1 MTRDES
7 PSFKILFAS
16 SEAYPLIKTGG
27 LGDVSGCLPPA
38 IKALKQDIRLV
49 LPAYQTVL
57 QHQGRLTTV
66 AQFTLPLGRVR
77 ILERQLPGSRVKV
90 WLVDCPPFFDRPG
103 NPYQGPNGLPWPDN
117 AERFALFCHAVCALA
132 LNQADLHWQPDLV
145 HCNDWQTG
153 LVPALL
159 SRHKKRPATLFTI
172 HNLAYQG
179 LFPEATFPAL
189 DLPWSFWSPDA
200 LEFYGQL
207 SFIKG
212 GLVFA
217 DRINTVSPT
226 YAKEIQTPEF
236 GCGLDGLLRHRR
248 DRLSGILNGIDKIWN
263 PAKDPA
269 LIANYSIRNLQGKQ
283 ENRKSLLRHYGLP
296 WRPDRPLLAFIGRL
310 VEQKGIDLLLEILPK
325 LVELPAQVV
334 FLGSG
339 EKRYEEALR
348 RLARE
353 HGDAIGVHIGFDER
367 LAHLIEA
374 GADIFLMPSRF
385 EPCGLN
391 QMYSLRYGTPPVV
404 HRVGGL
410 ADTVVDTTPASLRD
424 GTATGVVFD
433 RPDSATLM
441 EAVKRAVLLFAQRE
455 TSWLPIQRQGMR
467 QDFSWRRSAR
477 SYLALY
483 RQTVAER
490 ESETG
495 KAT

>member
-1 MTRDES
+1 MTKNHKHTY
-7 PSFKILFAS
+7 KILFAS
-16 SEAYPLIKTGG
+16 SEAYPLVKTGG

-38 IKALKQDIRLV
+38 LKALQQDIRLV
-49 LPAYQTVL
+49 LPAYQSVL
-57 QHQGRLTTV
+57 QRKGKTQTV
-66 AQFTLPLGRVR
+66 AQLTLPPGRVK
-77 ILERQLPGSRVKV
+77 ILERLLPGTRIKV

-132 LNQADLHWQPDLV
+132 LNQADLGWQPDLV

-159 SRHKKRPATLFTI
+159 SRHKRRPATLFTI

-179 LFPEATFPAL
+179 LFPESVFPAL
-189 DLPWSFWSPDA
+189 NLPWNFWSPDA

-226 YAKEIQTPEF
+226 YAREIQTPEF

-248 DRLSGILNGIDKIWN
+248 NRLSGILNGIDKGWN
-263 PAKDPA
+263 PARDPTLA
-269 LIANYSIRNLQGKQ
+269 ENYSVRNLQGKQ
-283 ENRKSLLRHYGLP
+283 RNKQSLLREFGLP
-296 WRPDRPLLAFIGRL
+296 QKENRPLLAFIGRL
-310 VEQKGIDLLLEILPK
+310 VEQKGIDLLLEILPQ
-325 LVELPAQVV
+325 LPDLPAQIV

-339 EKRYEEALR
+339 EKRFEEALQR
-348 RLARE
+348 MARS
-353 HGDAIGVHIGFDER
+353 HSDDIAVHIGFDET
-367 LAHLIEA
+367 LAHRIEA

-391 QMYSLRYGTPPVV
+391 QMYSLSYGTPPVV

-410 ADTVVDTTPASLRD
+410 ADTVVDTTPATLHN

-441 EAVKRAVLLFAQRE
+441 EAVKRAVLLYEQQESFWRPLQQR
-455 TSWLPIQRQGMR
+455 GMR

-483 RQTVAER
+483 QQILTER
-490 ESETG
+490 KS
-495 KAT
+495 